1 MNLIDSI
8 QTLQKLRVNNANE
21 MSIKHGKIQGLID
34 AANAFLDDLQDKDSE
49 TTEFLLQEVCL
60 DVGKVISGLEKYTKS
75 DKDIIN
81 ALDVALE
88 ELRKQN
94 TVCEKCQ
101 GDGKVLRTRMCTE
114 DDRPDPN
121 DPNDW
126 ITCPEC
132 RGTGE
137 AKK

>member
-8 QTLQKLRVNNANE
+8 QTLQQLRVNNANE
-21 MSIKHGKIQGLID
+21 MYIKHGKIQGLID

-49 TTEFLLQEVCL
+49 ATELQEICL
-60 DVGKVISGLEKYTKS
+60 NVGKVISGLEKHTKS

-88 ELRKQN
+88 ELRMRN
-94 TVCEKCQ
+94 TVCEKCK
-101 GDGKVLRTRMCTE
+101 GDGKVLRSRMCAE
-114 DDRPDPN
+114 DDSPDPN

-137 AKK
+137 ARK